1 MYIFESL
8 VKMIG
13 DNVDQVSAMWTIITT
28 RDNQLDIKPKPFYW
42 NKIKGNLLNIRDALI
57 WKFGRPENED

>member
-1 MYIFESL
+1 
-8 VKMIG
+8 MIG